1 VDVVLI
7 LLGAALGLLIGLSVG
22 ATHRAGARAGH
33 DSAETLDSS
42 GLSPG
47 VGQVLI
53 VLRSLAIVLDEGETV
68 VKASPA
74 AYAFG
79 IVRAQSLVATELVEL
94 VSHTRRDGRIRQVE
108 LQLPRGPVGDA
119 VVPVSVR
126 VAPLGAR
133 HVLVLIE
140 DQTDARRLDAV
151 RRDFVAN
158 VSHELKTPLGALR
171 LLSEAV
177 QHGSHDPEAVVRFAD
192 RMQHESQRLGQL
204 VQELIDLS
212 RLESHDPLKEP
223 QEVSLDAVV
232 AAGLDRT
239 RELASAKNITL
250 SSDGESGLA
259 ILGSHEQVVMALGN
273 LIENAVNYSTESTR
287 VAVRVRRRGA
297 LAELD
302 VVDQGIGIP
311 SAEQERIF
319 ERFYRVDPARSRMT
333 GGTGLGLSIVKH
345 IARNHGGDVRVVSQE
360 GVGSTFTLR
369 LPLLSPASDSVRRPG
384 EPAAVRNSSPVEPAT
399 NVRRPF

>member
-1 VDVVLI
+1 MDVVLI
-7 LLGAALGLLIGLSVG
+7 LVGAALGLLVGLGV
-22 ATHRAGARAGH
+22 AMTHRAGARGG
-33 DSAETLDSS
+33 DQSAETFDSS

-192 RMQHESQRLGQL
+192 RMQHETQRLGQL

-239 RELASAKNITL
+239 RELAAAKNITL
-250 SSDGESGLA
+250 GSDGESGLA
-259 ILGSHEQVVMALGN
+259 VLGSHEQAVMALGN

-297 LAELD
+297 LAEID

-311 SAEQERIF
+311 AAEQERIF

-369 LPLLSPASDSVRRPG
+369 LPLLSSTSDSVRRP
-384 EPAAVRNSSPVEPAT
+384 VEPAT
-399 NVRRPF
+399 AVRRPVEQRTL